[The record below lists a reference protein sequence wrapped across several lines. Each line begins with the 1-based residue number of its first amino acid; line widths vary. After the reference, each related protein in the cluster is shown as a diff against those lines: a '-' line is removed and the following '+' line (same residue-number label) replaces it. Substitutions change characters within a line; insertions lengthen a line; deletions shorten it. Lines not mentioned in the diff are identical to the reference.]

1 MGDFSW
7 EVEGTIP
14 QNVKKTYIYLYRYS
28 CKGGSVG
35 PVVIEIFQLLKL
47 TFFYFYEDF

>member
-14 QNVKKTYIYLYRYS
+14 QNVKKTTITYITYIDIPV
-28 CKGGSVG
+28 KEAVSV
-35 PVVIEIFQLLKL
+35 QRLLRSFNFL
-47 TFFYFYEDF
+47 D